1 MQLQQLST
9 EECHLALANARFG
22 RLASARDNQPYIV
35 PTHFVV
41 EDDQIYAF
49 ALPGQK
55 LDWMRQNPRVC
66 LEVDTVN
73 GGNEW
78 VSVVVTGRY
87 EELPDTPEY
96 RPLRERAH
104 DLLQER
110 PMWWEPGAV
119 ATADRDQTQGFAPV
133 YYRVSI
139 DHLTGRRG
147 LVSPKHAATH
157 GAAPSGEENE
167 EAEGATTHARSGT
180 PGQPVGSGLSG
191 SC

>member
-22 RLASARDNQPYIV
+22 RLACARDNQPYIV
-35 PTHFVV
+35 PTYFVV
-41 EDDQIYAF
+41 EDDQVYAF

-55 LDWMRQNPRVC
+55 LYWMRENPRVC
-66 LEVDTVN
+66 LEVDNVN

-87 EELPDTPEY
+87 EELPDTAEY
-96 RPLRERAH
+96 RPLRKRAH

-110 PMWWEPGAV
+110 PIWWEPGA
-119 ATADRDQTQGFAPV
+119 AAMADREQTQGFAAV

-139 DHLTGRRG
+139 DRLTGHRR
-147 LVSPKHAATH
+147 LASPNQ
-157 GAAPSGEENE
+157 APTG
-167 EAEGATTHARSGT
+167 
-180 PGQPVGSGLSG
+180 
-191 SC
+191 